1 MVEVIRINKTLY
13 CVIHNDPAKLYFVT
27 PFQCLKLAFA
37 EEKKNSK
44 QIRKYASTI
53 KRGDVSS
60 VNEVYAS
67 LKPDMILVNSD
78 AYSIMSLQD
87 TL

>member
-1 MVEVIRINKTLY
+1 MVEVIHINKNLY
-13 CVIHNDPAKLYFVT
+13 CVYQDDPAKLYFVT
-27 PFQCLKLAFA
+27 PFQCLKVAFI
-37 EEKKNSK
+37 EEKKDAK
-44 QIRKYASTI
+44 MIRKYSNNI
-53 KRGDVSS
+53 RRGDVKSI
-60 VNEVYAS
+60 NEVYAS